1 MALEQTPTGEQNLQI
16 CEAAGTL
23 AIDLGST
30 TTVVAF
36 QSAQTAGPQLL
47 ELGAISRSPG
57 QVPSLIWAKGAD
69 DPSPLVG
76 RQVLDAGLEDSDAPQ
91 LLRDFKRKIGAPSA
105 APSAANHLS
114 PEAAAEL
121 LLQQIWTRLPE
132 GLQIQRLVL
141 TAPVEHYRGYRHWL
155 MQASEHLPVNEVA
168 LVDEPTAAAL
178 GAGLAPGARLLV
190 VDIGGSTIDLSLV
203 ALEGGEGRAAP
214 LAQLLRFGG
223 RSLNNSRQA
232 LRCAKVLGKAG
243 ITLGGRDLDRWIV
256 DHLHHDASKA
266 KATPPAALLNA
277 AERLKCRLSA
287 PELGEQTSL
296 TELAVTDQSAPLE
309 LQLNRQQLETLL
321 ENRGLLAVLDDLLEQ
336 TLAGARQ
343 NNCDPSMLQGVLPVG
358 GGAQLPLLRRWF
370 NERLGGVPLLH
381 APPVEAV
388 AAGALSLTPGVRVR
402 DVLQRGVSLRC
413 WDRRTGTHHW
423 HPLFVAGQTWP
434 TEAPFTLV
442 LAASQDQQQT
452 IELVLGEPDTESRH
466 DVVFVN
472 GLPTLRDSS
481 GAPEVRPWGSPTI
494 HVPLSQPGETGQD
507 CLRLAFRLNEDA
519 QLLMEGADLRTGE
532 TLASRVLGPV
542 R

>member
-36 QSAQTAGPQLL
+36 QSPQTEGPQLL
-47 ELGAISRSPG
+47 ELEAITRSPG

-69 DPSPLVG
+69 DPCPLVG

-91 LLRDFKRKIGAPSA
+91 LLRDFKRKIGAPVA
-105 APSAANHLS
+105 TPPAANWLS
-114 PEAAAEL
+114 PEAAADL

-132 GLQIQRLVL
+132 KLKIHRLVL

-190 VDIGGSTIDLSLV
+190 VDVGGSTIDLSLV

-256 DHLHHDASKA
+256 DDLCKDESLAN
-266 KATPPAALLNA
+266 ATPTAALLNA

-287 PELGEQTSL
+287 PELGDHTSL
-296 TELAVTDQSAPLE
+296 TELAVTDQGAPLE
-309 LQLNRQQLETLL
+309 LQLNRHQLETLL
-321 ENRGLLAVLDDLLEQ
+321 ETRGLLGVLDDLLEQ

-343 NNCDPSMLQGVLPVG
+343 HSCEPSMLQGVLPVG
-358 GGAQLPLLRRWF
+358 GGAQLPLLRRWL
-370 NERLGGVPLLH
+370 NERLGGVPLLN

-434 TEAPFTLV
+434 TETPFTLV
-442 LAASQDQQQT
+442 LAASQNQQQT
-452 IELVLGEPDTESRH
+452 IELVLGEPATESRH

-481 GAPEVRPWGSPTI
+481 GPPEVRPWEAPTI
-494 HVPLSQPGETGQD
+494 DLPLGQPGETGQD
-507 CLRLAFRLNEDA
+507 CLRLAFRLNEES
-519 QLLMEGADLRTGE
+519 QLLMEGEDLRTGAP
-532 TLASRVLGPV
+532 LASRVLGPV